1 MQVRASAQG
10 TWLNLDPAH
19 TLIVAKRAR
28 ATVRT
33 PGAGGRPTR
42 AQCPS
47 RRRLELHLS
56 WSAGATVRLDEDGN
70 ILRVRGYP
78 GN

>member
-19 TLIVAKRAR
+19 SLIVPERAR

-33 PGAGGRPTR
+33 PGAGGETVEGAMPFAPT
-42 AQCPS
+42 
-47 RRRLELHLS
+47 
-56 WSAGATVRLDEDGN
+56 ATSCT
-70 ILRVRGYP
+70 
-78 GN
+78 